1 MRQLLIL
8 ACLFTIRGIIAQN
21 INHEKISISLDYARH
36 QYAMDSL
43 NETYMNFNINETG
56 WLEKNISG
64 GQYFGIS
71 LGYRPKE
78 YFDVGV
84 KFAYQSG
91 ISSHKSS
98 AEVYDNSPI
107 PIETVRTVEVSVSS
121 FSINPTISIYFSQLL
136 NYFYPK
142 ENRRI
147 NYAIEVN
154 SGLGLNSWTGHLSL
168 VSEEHNYE
176 YLSSSRFS
184 NTALNTQ
191 IGLKLELTL
200 SQSNLFSFIGFRGGY
215 QFYKTGKILSTSGEE
230 FVSFSGTISHL
241 DFSGWYY
248 GVYLKFGK

>member
-8 ACLFTIRGIIAQN
+8 SCLFTYSGIIAQN
-21 INHEKISISLDYARH
+21 INQEKISISLDYARH

-56 WLEKNISG
+56 WLKKNISE

-71 LGYRPKE
+71 LIYRPKE

-84 KFAYQSG
+84 KFAYQYG

-107 PIETVRTVEVSVSS
+107 PIETVRSVEVSASS
-121 FSINPTISIYFSQLL
+121 FSINPTISIYVSQLL

-147 NYAIEVN
+147 N
-154 SGLGLNSWTGHLSL
+154 
-168 VSEEHNYE
+168 
-176 YLSSSRFS
+176 
-184 NTALNTQ
+184 
-191 IGLKLELTL
+191 
-200 SQSNLFSFIGFRGGY
+200 
-215 QFYKTGKILSTSGEE
+215 
-230 FVSFSGTISHL
+230 
-241 DFSGWYY
+241 
-248 GVYLKFGK
+248 